1 MLKTDH
7 FQVIITTIFQLV
19 YLVDIYFQIW
29 NTQNIRLDYLM
40 EKSFF
45 LSARWFWV
53 IRVAQK
59 LLETVSRF
67 ESITSGA

>member
-1 MLKTDH
+1 MEYTKYT
-7 FQVIITTIFQLV
+7 F
-19 YLVDIYFQIW
+19 
-29 NTQNIRLDYLM
+29 RLFNG
-40 EKSFF
+40 KKFF